1 MAVHFL
7 LRIGNSVETIIPL
20 LYNTGMQ
27 KYTIAIIYLLISV
40 YTGIAQC
47 QSIAEDWKIVANDGS
62 PDDFFSDSLDIDG
75 GIIAVGSSSDRDNGI
90 QSGSAY
96 LFDAITGKQLFK
108 LLPNDGS
115 AYDFFADSIAINQG
129 LVIVGAEEHDSANS
143 NSGAAYVFDSAT
155 GLQISKLTP
164 SDGAFSGRFGNAVDI
179 DSGLIAIGA
188 RGDDDHGFFSGS
200 VYLYNTQLG
209 SEIYK
214 LTASDGQSLDQFG
227 SAVALNN
234 GIVAIGAPGHD
245 SNGDRAGA
253 IYLFDVSTGQQ
264 LMKIVRPNKGPHES
278 LGSELALG
286 PDYVV
291 STVYQTIGTMK
302 TGKICVFRIDTGEQ
316 LYEIYPEHNQGENFD
331 VAIGLDD
338 DNLVVGL
345 RYDTPLGTM
354 VGSARLYSLETGM
367 LMNSLS
373 PSDGEEGDWFGHS
386 IAIDG
391 HQVIVGSV
399 LDDDNGSNSG
409 STYSFD
415 IYCPADLNSD
425 GFLDLRDVSFF
436 LAAFI
441 SQNLF
446 VDFNDDGILNF
457 FDISAFLGA
466 FSTGCP

>member
-1 MAVHFL
+1 MWDA
-7 LRIGNSVETIIPL
+7 
-20 LYNTGMQ
+20 

-40 YTGIAQC
+40 FTGIAQC
-47 QSIAEDWKIVANDGS
+47 QSVTENWKTIADDGS
-62 PDDFFSDSLDIDG
+62 PDDFFSDSLDING

-96 LFDAITGKQLFK
+96 LFDALTGKQLFK
-108 LLPNDGS
+108 LLPNDGN
-115 AYDFFADSIAINQG
+115 AYDFFADSIAIDKG
-129 LVIVGAEEHDSANS
+129 LVIVGAEEHDSLNS

-179 DSGLIAIGA
+179 DSDLIAIGA

-200 VYLYNTQLG
+200 VYIYNAQLG
-209 SEIYK
+209 SKIYK

-264 LMKIVRPNKGPHES
+264 LMKIVRPNKGAYES

-291 STVYQTIGTMK
+291 STVYQTIDTMK
-302 TGKICVFRIDTGEQ
+302 TGRVCVFRTDTGEQ
-316 LYEIYPEHNQGENFD
+316 LYEIYPEHTQGENFD
-331 VAIGLDD
+331 LAIALDG
-338 DNLVVGL
+338 DNLVVGQ
-345 RYDTPLGTM
+345 RYDMPLGIM
-354 VGSARLYSLETGM
+354 VGSARLYSLETEM
-367 LMNSLS
+367 LLNSLS

-386 IAIDG
+386 VAIDG
-391 HQVIVGSV
+391 CQVVVGSV

-415 IYCPADLNSD
+415 ICCLADLNND
-425 GFLDLRDVSFF
+425 IALNFFDVSAF
-436 LAAFI
+436 LQAF
-441 SQNLF
+441 SKTSLLA
-446 VDFNDDGILNF
+446 DFTNDGLLNF
-457 FDISAFLGA
+457 FDISAFLQA
-466 FSTGCP
+466 FSAGCP